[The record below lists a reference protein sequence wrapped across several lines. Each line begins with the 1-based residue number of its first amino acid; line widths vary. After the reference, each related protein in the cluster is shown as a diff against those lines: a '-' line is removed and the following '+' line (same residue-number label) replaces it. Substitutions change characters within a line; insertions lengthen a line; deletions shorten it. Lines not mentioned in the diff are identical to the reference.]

1 MATRGGPPAYQALAE
16 KLRERILSGELAP
29 GQRLP
34 IEPELSAEYGVSRST
49 VREALRVL
57 ASQNLVSTSRGVLGG
72 SFVAHPQPNQIS
84 SYLQVSLSLL
94 TGTSESD
101 ITVEDL
107 MEARELLEVPA
118 AGLAALRRTTVHLEA
133 LQLALTRR
141 PMTEP
146 YLPSMDFHAALV
158 RGSGNPLME
167 VLIRAVYGVLGE
179 RLPHSGMS
187 DEFWL
192 AMGEDHR
199 RIYEAVRAGD
209 AEAARQTTRAHLR
222 ALRPAYA
229 LPPRPRDR
237 S

>member
-16 KLRERILSGELAP
+16 ALRDRILSGELAP

-57 ASQNLVSTSRGVLGG
+57 ASQNLIATSRGVLGG
-72 SFVAHPQPNQIS
+72 SFVAHPHPNQIS
-84 SYLQVSLSLL
+84 SYLQFSLSLL
-94 TGTSESD
+94 TGANSPE
-101 ITVEDL
+101 ITIDDL

-118 AGLAALRRTTVHLEA
+118 AGLAAQRRTEADLAALERA
-133 LQLALTRR
+133 VGRR

-146 YLPSMDFHAALV
+146 YTPSLDFHAALV
-158 RGSGNPLME
+158 RACGNPLMD

-179 RLPHSGMS
+179 RLPQSGMG

-192 AMGEDHR
+192 EMGEGHR
-199 RIYEAVRAGD
+199 RIYEAVRARNAD
-209 AEAARQTTRAHLR
+209 AAREATRSHLR

-229 LPPRPRDR
+229 LPPRPRDE